1 MTKLKELQ
9 NLMDDIE
16 NLGNE
21 YKLSVRELAKLETSS
36 QRRIEKLF
44 TTNLDFEEYD
54 DIQKKKND
62 LSKEIKNIQAK
73 FEKATNAIKEMVPKG
88 AKVKLKDCIIQNDE
102 QVLYTPVLSVDNLKE
117 GDFKTLEV
125 EFMDQTEV
133 KSIYK

>member
-54 DIQKKKND
+54 DIQKKLAD
-62 LSKEIKNIQAK
+62 QAK
-73 FEKATNAIKEMVPKG
+73 AANANNSNIG
-88 AKVKLKDCIIQNDE
+88 AEILRRFNQGQGAENAQRVNGNA
-102 QVLYTPVLSVDNLKE
+102 DNNAAR
-117 GDFKTLEV
+117 TIPA
-125 EFMDQTEV
+125 QANQ
-133 KSIYK
+133 